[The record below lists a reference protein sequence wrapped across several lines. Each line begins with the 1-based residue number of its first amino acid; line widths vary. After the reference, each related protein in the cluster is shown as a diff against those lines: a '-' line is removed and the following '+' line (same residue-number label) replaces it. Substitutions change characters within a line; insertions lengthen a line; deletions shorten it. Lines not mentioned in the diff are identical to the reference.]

1 MKRLPLAVSFI
12 LFIALCV
19 SLAFWGMQLFKPPV
33 RQVAQAPQGPR
44 AEVRIDA
51 AASLFGGR
59 AQNAAVASN
68 FSLKGVVMSGSP
80 GESVAILSADGK
92 PAQSI
97 REGKE
102 AQPGVTIKEVHPH
115 YVMLLDGGVM
125 KRVDLPESAR
135 GQSGGGGSVAPGT
148 APAPAPVPGITPIQP
163 GPAASPEGAPPVPNP
178 ANGKFEMR

>member
-1 MKRLPLAVSFI
+1 MKRLPLVASFI

-33 RQVAQAPQGPR
+33 RQVASAPQGPR

-59 AQNAAVASN
+59 PQNAAVASN
-68 FSLKGVVMSGSP
+68 FSLKGVVMSGTP

-102 AQPGVTIKEVHPH
+102 ATPGVTVREVHPL
-115 YVMLLDGGVM
+115 YVMLSDGGVL

-135 GQSGGGGSVAPGT
+135 GQGGMQVAPAGN
-148 APAPAPVPGITPIQP
+148 APPPAPAPMPGITPIQP
-163 GPAASPEGAPPVPNP
+163 GPAPEGAPPAPNP